1 MKEMM
6 MFKRSVIAM
15 ACIFALSACGG
26 GGGGSPDVKSA
37 DTLSKPAAPV
47 VAEDVEEEVLPK
59 EKKDEEAVGGAPQ
72 ADTQDTTAGKGG
84 QDMAAVSEENTGNGG
99 AATTDKPKNEDEGAQ
114 NDMPQNAAD
123 TDSFT
128 PNHTPAS
135 NMPAGN
141 MENQAP
147 DNGESAQPANQPDM
161 ANAADG
167 MQGDDPSAGGQNAGN
182 TAAAESA
189 NQTGNNQPAGSS
201 DSAPAS
207 NPAPANGGSNF
218 GRVDLANG
226 IKLDS
231 GSENVTLTHC
241 KDKVCGS
248 DFLDEEA
255 PSKSEFESLS
265 DEKKIEK
272 YKKDGEKFTNLV
284 ATEVQANGVNKY
296 VIIYKDKSASS
307 SSARFRRSAR
317 LRRSLPA
324 EMPLIPVNQADTLI
338 VDGEAV
344 SLTGHS
350 GNIFAPEGNYRYL
363 TYGAEKLSGGSY
375 ALRVQGEPAKGEMLA
390 GTAVY
395 NGEVLHFHTENGRPY
410 PTRGR
415 FAAKVDFGSKSVDGI
430 IDSGDDLHMGTQ
442 KFKAAIDGN
451 GFKGTWTENGSGDVS
466 GRFYGPGGEE
476 VAGKYSYRPTDAEKG
491 GFGVFA
497 GKKEQD

>member
-1 MKEMM
+1 

-47 VAEDVEEEVLPK
+47 VSEKETEAKED
-59 EKKDEEAVGGAPQ
+59 APQ
-72 ADTQDTTAGKGG
+72 AGSQGQGAPSAQGS

-99 AATTDKPKNEDEGAQ
+99 AATADKPKNGDEGAQ

-123 TDSFT
+123 TDSST
-128 PNHTPAS
+128 PNHSTAP
-135 NMPAGN
+135 NMPAGD
-141 MENQAP
+141 MGNQAP
-147 DNGESAQPANQPDM
+147 DNGESVQPENQPDA

-167 MQGDDPSAGGQNAGN
+167 MQGDDPSAGGENAGN
-182 TAAAESA
+182 TAAQGTNQAE
-189 NQTGNNQPAGSS
+189 NNQAAGSS

-226 IKLDS
+226 IKLDG

-255 PSKSEFESLS
+255 PSKSEFEKLS
-265 DEKKIEK
+265 NEEKINK
-272 YKKDGEKFTNLV
+272 YKKNGGKFTGLV
-284 ATEVQANGVNKY
+284 ATRVENNGLNQY
-296 VIIYKDKSASS
+296 TIIYQAQPT
-307 SSARFRRSAR
+307 RSAR
-317 LRRSLPA
+317 SRRSLPA
-324 EMPLIPVNQADTLI
+324 EIPLIPVNQADTLI

-363 TYGAEKLSGGSY
+363 TYGAEKLPGGSY

-390 GTAVY
+390 GAAVY
-395 NGEVLHFHTENGRPY
+395 NGEVLHFHTENGRSY

-451 GFKGTWTENGSGDVS
+451 GFKGTWTENGGGDVS
-466 GRFYGPGGEE
+466 GRFYGPVGEE

>member
-1 MKEMM
+1 

-47 VAEDVEEEVLPK
+47 VSEKETEAKED
-59 EKKDEEAVGGAPQ
+59 APQ
-72 ADTQDTTAGKGG
+72 AGSQGQSEPSTQGG
-84 QDMAAVSEENTGNGG
+84 QDMAAVSAENTGNGG
-99 AATTDKPKNEDEGAQ
+99 AATADNPKNEDEVAQ
-114 NDMPQNAAD
+114 NDMPQNAAG
-123 TDSFT
+123 TDSST
-128 PNHTPAS
+128 PNHTPDP
-135 NMPAGN
+135 NMLAGN
-141 MENQAP
+141 MENQAT
-147 DNGESAQPANQPDM
+147 DAGELSQPANQPDM

-182 TAAAESA
+182 TAAQGA
-189 NQTGNNQPAGSS
+189 NQAGNNQAAGSS
-201 DSAPAS
+201 DPIPAS
-207 NPAPANGGSNF
+207 NPATTNSGGDF

-226 IKLDS
+226 IKLDG

-248 DFLDEEA
+248 NFLDEEA
-255 PSKSEFESLS
+255 PSKSEFEKLS
-265 DEKKIEK
+265 DAEKINK
-272 YKKDGEKFTNLV
+272 YKKNGGKFTGLV
-284 ATEVQANGVNKY
+284 ATRVENNGLNQY
-296 VIIYKDKSASS
+296 TIIYQAQPT
-307 SSARFRRSAR
+307 RSAR
-317 LRRSLPA
+317 SRRSLPA

-363 TYGAEKLSGGSY
+363 TYGAEKLPGGSY

-395 NGEVLHFHTENGRPY
+395 NGEVLHFHTENGRSY
-410 PTRGR
+410 PTKGR

-451 GFKGTWTENGSGDVS
+451 GFKGTWTENGGGDVS
-466 GRFYGPGGEE
+466 GRFYGPAGEE

>member
-1 MKEMM
+1 
-6 MFKRSVIAM
+6 MFERSVIAM

-47 VAEDVEEEVLPK
+47 VAEKETEVK
-59 EKKDEEAVGGAPQ
+59 EDAPQ
-72 ADTQDTTAGKGG
+72 AGSQGQGAPSTQGS
-84 QDMAAVSEENTGNGG
+84 QDMAAVSAENTGNGG
-99 AATTDKPKNEDEGAQ
+99 AATTDKPKNEDEGPQ
-114 NDMPQNAAD
+114 NDMPQN
-123 TDSFT
+123 S
-128 PNHTPAS
+128 
-135 NMPAGN
+135 
-141 MENQAP
+141 
-147 DNGESAQPANQPDM
+147 
-161 ANAADG
+161 
-167 MQGDDPSAGGQNAGN
+167 
-182 TAAAESA
+182 AESA
-189 NQTGNNQPAGSS
+189 NQAEKNQVGGSQN
-201 DSAPAS
+201 PAS
-207 NPAPANGGSNF
+207 STNPNATNGGNF

-241 KDKVCGS
+241 KDKVCDR

-255 PSKSEFESLS
+255 PSKSEFESLDDS
-265 DEKKIEK
+265 GRINK
-272 YKKDGEKFTNLV
+272 YKKDGKSDKFTNLV

-307 SSARFRRSAR
+307 AQFRRSAR
-317 LRRSLPA
+317 SRRSLPA

-375 ALRVQGEPAKGEMLA
+375 ALSVQGEPAKGEMLA

-410 PTRGR
+410 PSRGR

-466 GRFYGPGGEE
+466 GKFYGPAGEE

>member
-1 MKEMM
+1 

-47 VAEDVEEEVLPK
+47 VSEKETEAKED
-59 EKKDEEAVGGAPQ
+59 APQ
-72 ADTQDTTAGKGG
+72 AGSQGQGAPSAQGS

-99 AATTDKPKNEDEGAQ
+99 AATADNPKNEDEAQ
-114 NDMPQNAAD
+114 NDMPQNTAG
-123 TDSFT
+123 TDSLT
-128 PNHTPAS
+128 PNHTPDP
-135 NMPAGN
+135 NMLAGN
-141 MENQAP
+141 MENQAT
-147 DNGESAQPANQPDM
+147 DAGESSQPANQPDM

-167 MQGDDPSAGGQNAGN
+167 IQGDDPSVGENAGN
-182 TAAAESA
+182 TAAQGTNQAE
-189 NQTGNNQPAGSS
+189 NNQAAGSS

-226 IKLDS
+226 IKLDG

-255 PSKSEFESLS
+255 PSKSEFESLDDS
-265 DEKKIEK
+265 GRINK
-272 YKKDGEKFTNLV
+272 YKKDGQDKFTNLV
-284 ATEVQANGVNKY
+284 ATEVKANGTNKY
-296 VIIYKDKSASS
+296 VIIYKDKSTSS
-307 SSARFRRSAR
+307 VRVRRSAR
-317 LRRSLPA
+317 SRRSLPA

-375 ALRVQGEPAKGEMLA
+375 ALSVQGEPAKGEMLA

-395 NGEVLHFHTENGRPY
+395 NGEVLHFHTENGRSY
-410 PTRGR
+410 PTKGR

-442 KFKAAIDGN
+442 KFKAVIDGN
-451 GFKGTWTENGSGDVS
+451 GFKGTWTENGGEDVS
-466 GRFYGPGGEE
+466 GRFYGPAGEE
-476 VAGKYSYRPTDAEKG
+476 VAGKYSHRPTDAEKG

>member
-1 MKEMM
+1 MAETIPAALNMKGMM
-6 MFKRSVIAM
+6 MFERSVIAM

-47 VAEDVEEEVLPK
+47 VAEKETEVK
-59 EKKDEEAVGGAPQ
+59 EDAPQ
-72 ADTQDTTAGKGG
+72 AGSQGQGAPSTQGS
-84 QDMAAVSEENTGNGG
+84 QDMAAVSAENTGNGG
-99 AATTDKPKNEDEGAQ
+99 AATTDKPKNEDEGPQ
-114 NDMPQNAAD
+114 NDMPQN
-123 TDSFT
+123 S
-128 PNHTPAS
+128 
-135 NMPAGN
+135 
-141 MENQAP
+141 
-147 DNGESAQPANQPDM
+147 
-161 ANAADG
+161 
-167 MQGDDPSAGGQNAGN
+167 
-182 TAAAESA
+182 AESA
-189 NQTGNNQPAGSS
+189 NQTGNNQPADSS

-226 IKLDS
+226 VLIDGPS
-231 GSENVTLTHC
+231 QNITLTHC
-241 KDKVCGS
+241 KGDSCNG
-248 DFLDEEA
+248 DNLLDEEA
-255 PSKSEFESLS
+255 PSKSEFENLNES
-265 DEKKIEK
+265 ERIEK
-272 YKKDGEKFTNLV
+272 YKKDGKSDKFTNLV
-284 ATEVQANGVNKY
+284 ATAVQANGTNKY

-317 LRRSLPA
+317 SRRSLPA

-363 TYGAEKLSGGSY
+363 TYGAEKLPGGSY

-451 GFKGTWTENGSGDVS
+451 GFKGTWTENGGGDVS
-466 GRFYGPGGEE
+466 GRFYGPAGEE

>member
-1 MKEMM
+1 

-15 ACIFALSACGG
+15 ACIVALSACGG

-47 VAEDVEEEVLPK
+47 VSEKETEAKED
-59 EKKDEEAVGGAPQ
+59 APQ
-72 ADTQDTTAGKGG
+72 AGSQGQGAPSAQGS

-99 AATTDKPKNEDEGAQ
+99 AATADNPKNEDEGAQ
-114 NDMPQNAAD
+114 DDMPQNAAD
-123 TDSFT
+123 TDSLT

-135 NMPAGN
+135 NMPAVN
-141 MENQAP
+141 MENQAT
-147 DNGESAQPANQPDM
+147 DAGESSQPANQPDM

-182 TAAAESA
+182 TAAQGA
-189 NQTGNNQPAGSS
+189 NQAGNNQAAGSS
-201 DSAPAS
+201 DPIPAS
-207 NPAPANGGSNF
+207 NPATTNSGGDF

-226 IKLDS
+226 IKLDG

-248 DFLDEEA
+248 NFLDEEA
-255 PSKSEFESLS
+255 PSKSEFEKLS
-265 DEKKIEK
+265 DAEKINK
-272 YKKDGEKFTNLV
+272 YKKNGGKFTGLV
-284 ATEVQANGVNKY
+284 ATRVENNGLNQY
-296 VIIYKDKSASS
+296 TIIYQAQPT
-307 SSARFRRSAR
+307 RSAR
-317 LRRSLPA
+317 SRRSLPA

-395 NGEVLHFHTENGRPY
+395 NGEVLHFHTENGRSY
-410 PTRGR
+410 PTKGR

-466 GRFYGPGGEE
+466 GKFYGPAGEE

>member
-1 MKEMM
+1 

-37 DTLSKPAAPV
+37 DTPSKPAAPV
-47 VAEDVEEEVLPK
+47 VAEKETEVK
-59 EKKDEEAVGGAPQ
+59 EDAPQ
-72 ADTQDTTAGKGG
+72 AGSQGQGAPSTQGS
-84 QDMAAVSEENTGNGG
+84 QDMAAVSAENTGNGG
-99 AATTDKPKNEDEGAQ
+99 AATTDNPKNEDEGAQ
-114 NDMPQNAAD
+114 NDMPQNAA
-123 TDSFT
+123 
-128 PNHTPAS
+128 
-135 NMPAGN
+135 
-141 MENQAP
+141 
-147 DNGESAQPANQPDM
+147 
-161 ANAADG
+161 
-167 MQGDDPSAGGQNAGN
+167 
-182 TAAAESA
+182 ESA
-189 NQTGNNQPAGSS
+189 NQTGNNQPAGSQ
-201 DSAPAS
+201 
-207 NPAPANGGSNF
+207 NPAPSTNPNATNGGGNF

-226 IKLDS
+226 VLIDGPS
-231 GSENVTLTHC
+231 QNITLTHC
-241 KDKVCGS
+241 KGDSCSGNN
-248 DFLDEEA
+248 FLDEEVQL
-255 PSKSEFESLS
+255 KSEFEKLS
-265 DEKKIEK
+265 DADKISN
-272 YKKDGEKFTNLV
+272 YKKDGKNDGKNDKFVGLFAYRV
-284 ATEVQANGVNKY
+284 KKDGINKY
-296 VIIYKDKSASS
+296 IIFYTDNPPTR
-307 SSARFRRSAR
+307 SARSRR

-395 NGEVLHFHTENGRPY
+395 NGEVLHFHMENGRPS
-410 PTRGR
+410 PSRGR
-415 FAAKVDFGSKSVDGI
+415 FAAKVDFGSKSVDGS

-442 KFKAAIDGN
+442 KFKAVIDGN
-451 GFKGTWTENGSGDVS
+451 GFKGAWTENGGGDVS
-466 GRFYGPGGEE
+466 GRFYGPAGEE

>member
-1 MKEMM
+1 

-37 DTLSKPAAPV
+37 DTPSKPAAPV
-47 VAEDVEEEVLPK
+47 VAEKETEVK
-59 EKKDEEAVGGAPQ
+59 EDAPQ
-72 ADTQDTTAGKGG
+72 AGSQGQGAPSTQGS
-84 QDMAAVSEENTGNGG
+84 QDMAAVSAENTGNGG
-99 AATTDKPKNEDEGAQ
+99 SATTDKPKNEDEGAQ

-123 TDSFT
+123 TDSLT
-128 PNHTPAS
+128 PNHTPAP
-135 NMPAGN
+135 NMPTVDMG
-141 MENQAP
+141 NQAP
-147 DNGESAQPANQPDM
+147 DAGESAQPENQPNM
-161 ANAADG
+161 ANTADG
-167 MQGDDPSAGGQNAGN
+167 MQGDDSSAGGET
-182 TAAAESA
+182 TADMAAQGA
-189 NQTGNNQPAGSS
+189 NQAENNQAAGSQN
-201 DSAPAS
+201 PAS
-207 NPAPANGGSNF
+207 STNPSTTNSGGDF
-218 GRVDLANG
+218 GRT
-226 IKLDS
+226 
-231 GSENVTLTHC
+231 NVGNSVVIDGPSQNITLTHC
-241 KDKVCGS
+241 KGDSCDG
-248 DFLDEEA
+248 DNLLDEEA
-255 PSKSEFESLS
+255 PSKSEFDNLSES
-265 DEKKIEK
+265 ERMEK
-272 YKKDGEKFTNLV
+272 YKKDGKSDKFTGFV
-284 ATEVQANGVNKY
+284 ADKLQMKGTNQY
-296 VIIYKDKSASS
+296 IIFYKPKTT

-317 LRRSLPA
+317 SRRSLPA

-410 PTRGR
+410 PSRGR

-451 GFKGTWTENGSGDVS
+451 GFKGTWTENGGGDVS
-466 GRFYGPGGEE
+466 GRFYGPAGEE

>member
-1 MKEMM
+1 
-6 MFKRSVIAM
+6 MFERSVIAM

-47 VAEDVEEEVLPK
+47 VAEKETEVK
-59 EKKDEEAVGGAPQ
+59 EDAPQ
-72 ADTQDTTAGKGG
+72 AGSQGQGAPSTQGS
-84 QDMAAVSEENTGNGG
+84 QDMAAVSAENTGNGG
-99 AATTDKPKNEDEGAQ
+99 AATTDKPKNEDEGSQ
-114 NDMPQNAAD
+114 NDMLQN
-123 TDSFT
+123 S
-128 PNHTPAS
+128 
-135 NMPAGN
+135 
-141 MENQAP
+141 
-147 DNGESAQPANQPDM
+147 
-161 ANAADG
+161 
-167 MQGDDPSAGGQNAGN
+167 
-182 TAAAESA
+182 AESA
-189 NQTGNNQPAGSS
+189 NQTGNNQPADSS

-226 IKLDS
+226 VLIDGPS
-231 GSENVTLTHC
+231 QNITLTHC
-241 KDKVCGS
+241 KGDSCNG
-248 DFLDEEA
+248 DNLLDEEA
-255 PSKSEFESLS
+255 PSKSEFENLNES
-265 DEKKIEK
+265 ERIEK
-272 YKKDGEKFTNLV
+272 YKKDGKSDKFTNLV
-284 ATEVQANGVNKY
+284 ATAVQANGTNKY

-307 SSARFRRSAR
+307 SFARFRRSAR
-317 LRRSLPA
+317 SRRSLPA

-363 TYGAEKLSGGSY
+363 TYGAEKLPGGSY

-451 GFKGTWTENGSGDVS
+451 GFKGTWTENGGGDVS
-466 GRFYGPGGEE
+466 GRFYGPAGEE

>member
-1 MKEMM
+1 

-47 VAEDVEEEVLPK
+47 VSEKETEAKED
-59 EKKDEEAVGGAPQ
+59 APQ
-72 ADTQDTTAGKGG
+72 AGSQGQGAPSAQGS

-99 AATTDKPKNEDEGAQ
+99 AATADNPKNEDEGAQ
-114 NDMPQNAAD
+114 DDMPQNAAD
-123 TDSFT
+123 TDSLT
-128 PNHTPAS
+128 PNHTPDP

-147 DNGESAQPANQPDM
+147 DAGESSQPANQPDM

-182 TAAAESA
+182 TAAQGA
-189 NQTGNNQPAGSS
+189 NQAGNNQAAGSS
-201 DSAPAS
+201 DPIPAS

-272 YKKDGEKFTNLV
+272 YKKDGGKFTGLV
-284 ATEVQANGVNKY
+284 ATRVENNGLNQY
-296 VIIYKDKSASS
+296 TIIYQAQPT
-307 SSARFRRSAR
+307 RSAR
-317 LRRSLPA
+317 SRRSRRSLPA

-344 SLTGHS
+344 SLTGHP

-363 TYGAEKLSGGSY
+363 TYGAEKLPGGSY
-375 ALRVQGEPAKGEMLA
+375 ALRVQGEPSKGEMLA
-390 GTAVY
+390 GAAVY

-451 GFKGTWTENGSGDVS
+451 GFKGTWTENGGGDVS
-466 GRFYGPGGEE
+466 GRFYGPAGEE

>member
-1 MKEMM
+1 

-15 ACIFALSACGG
+15 ACIVALSACGG

-37 DTLSKPAAPV
+37 DTPSKPAAPV
-47 VAEDVEEEVLPK
+47 VAEKETEVK
-59 EKKDEEAVGGAPQ
+59 EDAPQ
-72 ADTQDTTAGKGG
+72 AGSQG
-84 QDMAAVSEENTGNGG
+84 QGAPSAQGSQNMAAVSEENTGNGG
-99 AATTDKPKNEDEGAQ
+99 AATADNPKNKDEEAQ
-114 NDMPQNAAD
+114 DDMPQNTAD
-123 TDSFT
+123 TDSLT
-128 PNHTPAS
+128 PNHTPAP

-147 DNGESAQPANQPDM
+147 DAGESAQPANQPDM

-167 MQGDDPSAGGQNAGN
+167 IQGDDPSAGGENAGN
-182 TAAAESA
+182 TAAQGTNQAE
-189 NQTGNNQPAGSS
+189 NNQAAGSS

-226 IKLDS
+226 IKLDG

-255 PSKSEFESLS
+255 PSKSEFEKLS
-265 DEKKIEK
+265 NEEKINK
-272 YKKDGEKFTNLV
+272 YKKNGGKFTGLV
-284 ATEVQANGVNKY
+284 ATRVENNGLNQY
-296 VIIYKDKSASS
+296 TIIYQAQPT
-307 SSARFRRSAR
+307 RSAR
-317 LRRSLPA
+317 SRRSRRSLPA

-363 TYGAEKLSGGSY
+363 TYGAEKLPGGSY
-375 ALRVQGEPAKGEMLA
+375 ALRVQGEPSKGEMLA
-390 GTAVY
+390 GAAVY
-395 NGEVLHFHTENGRPY
+395 NGEVLHFHTENGRSY

-430 IDSGDDLHMGTQ
+430 IDSGDGLHMGTQ
-442 KFKAAIDGN
+442 KFKAVIDGN
-451 GFKGTWTENGSGDVS
+451 GFKGTWTENGGGDVS
-466 GRFYGPGGEE
+466 GRFYGPAGEE

>member
-1 MKEMM
+1 
-6 MFKRSVIAM
+6 
-15 ACIFALSACGG
+15 
-26 GGGGSPDVKSA
+26 
-37 DTLSKPAAPV
+37 
-47 VAEDVEEEVLPK
+47 
-59 EKKDEEAVGGAPQ
+59 
-72 ADTQDTTAGKGG
+72 
-84 QDMAAVSEENTGNGG
+84 
-99 AATTDKPKNEDEGAQ
+99 Q
-114 NDMPQNAAD
+114 N
-123 TDSFT
+123 
-128 PNHTPAS
+128 
-135 NMPAGN
+135 
-141 MENQAP
+141 
-147 DNGESAQPANQPDM
+147 
-161 ANAADG
+161 
-167 MQGDDPSAGGQNAGN
+167 
-182 TAAAESA
+182 
-189 NQTGNNQPAGSS
+189 
-201 DSAPAS
+201 
-207 NPAPANGGSNF
+207 
-218 GRVDLANG
+218 
-226 IKLDS
+226 I
-231 GSENVTLTHC
+231 TLTHC
-241 KDKVCGS
+241 KGDSCNG
-248 DFLDEEA
+248 DNLLDEEA
-255 PSKSEFESLS
+255 PSKSEFENLNES
-265 DEKKIEK
+265 ERIEK
-272 YKKDGEKFTNLV
+272 YKKDGKSDKFTNLV
-284 ATEVQANGVNKY
+284 ATAVQANGTNKY

-317 LRRSLPA
+317 SRRSLPA

-363 TYGAEKLSGGSY
+363 TYGAEKLPGGSY

-451 GFKGTWTENGSGDVS
+451 GFKGTWTENGGGDVS
-466 GRFYGPGGEE
+466 GRFYGPAGEE

>member
-1 MKEMM
+1 

-47 VAEDVEEEVLPK
+47 VSEKETEAKED
-59 EKKDEEAVGGAPQ
+59 APQ
-72 ADTQDTTAGKGG
+72 AGSQGQGAPSAQGS

-99 AATTDKPKNEDEGAQ
+99 AVTADNPKNEDEVAQ
-114 NDMPQNAAD
+114 NDMPQNAAG
-123 TDSFT
+123 TDSST
-128 PNHTPAS
+128 PNHTPDP
-135 NMPAGN
+135 NMLAGN
-141 MENQAP
+141 MENQAT
-147 DNGESAQPANQPDM
+147 DAGESSQPANQPDM

-182 TAAAESA
+182 TAAQGA
-189 NQTGNNQPAGSS
+189 NQAGNNQAAGSS
-201 DSAPAS
+201 DPIPAS

-226 IKLDS
+226 VLIDGPS
-231 GSENVTLTHC
+231 QNITLTHC
-241 KDKVCGS
+241 KGDSCSGNN
-248 DFLDEEA
+248 FLDEEVQL
-255 PSKSEFESLS
+255 KSEFEKLS
-265 DEKKIEK
+265 DADKISN
-272 YKKDGEKFTNLV
+272 YKKDGKNDKFVGLV
-284 ATEVQANGVNKY
+284 ADSVQMKGINQY
-296 VIIYKDKSASS
+296 IIFYKPKPTSF
-307 SSARFRRSAR
+307 ARFRRSAR
-317 LRRSLPA
+317 SRRSLPA

-363 TYGAEKLSGGSY
+363 TYGAEKLPGGSY

-390 GTAVY
+390 GAAVY
-395 NGEVLHFHTENGRPY
+395 NGEVLHFHTENGRSY
-410 PTRGR
+410 PTKGR

-430 IDSGDDLHMGTQ
+430 IDSGDDLHMGKQ

-451 GFKGTWTENGSGDVS
+451 GFKGTWTENGGGDVS
-466 GRFYGPGGEE
+466 GRFYGPAGEE

>member
-1 MKEMM
+1 

-47 VAEDVEEEVLPK
+47 VSEKETEAKED
-59 EKKDEEAVGGAPQ
+59 APQ
-72 ADTQDTTAGKGG
+72 AGSQGQGAPSAQGS

-99 AATTDKPKNEDEGAQ
+99 AATADNPKNEDEGAQ
-114 NDMPQNAAD
+114 DDMPQNAAD
-123 TDSFT
+123 TDSLT

-135 NMPAGN
+135 NMPAVN

-147 DNGESAQPANQPDM
+147 DTGESVQPANQPDM

-167 MQGDDPSAGGQNAGN
+167 MQGDDPSAGENAGN
-182 TAAAESA
+182 TAAQGA
-189 NQTGNNQPAGSS
+189 NQAGNNQAAGSS
-201 DSAPAS
+201 DSTPAS
-207 NPAPANGGSNF
+207 NPATTNSGGDFGRTNVANGVLIDGPSQN
-218 GRVDLANG
+218 
-226 IKLDS
+226 I
-231 GSENVTLTHC
+231 TLTHC
-241 KDKVCGS
+241 KGDSCSG
-248 DFLDEEA
+248 DNLLDEEA
-255 PSKSEFESLS
+255 PSKSEFEKLS
-265 DEKKIEK
+265 DADKINN
-272 YKKDGEKFTNLV
+272 YKKDGKNNNKFVGLV
-284 ATEVQANGVNKY
+284 ADRVKKDGTNKY
-296 VIIYKDKSASS
+296 IIFYTDKPPT
-307 SSARFRRSAR
+307 RSAR
-317 LRRSLPA
+317 SRRSRRSLPA

-363 TYGAEKLSGGSY
+363 TYGAEKLPGGSY

-390 GTAVY
+390 GAAVY
-395 NGEVLHFHTENGRPY
+395 NGEVLHFHTENGRSY

-451 GFKGTWTENGSGDVS
+451 GFKGTWTENGGGDVS
-466 GRFYGPGGEE
+466 GKFYGPAGEE

>member
-1 MKEMM
+1 

-37 DTLSKPAAPV
+37 DTPSKPAVPV
-47 VAEDVEEEVLPK
+47 VAEDAGEEVLPK

-72 ADTQDTTAGKGG
+72 ADTQDATAGEGS
-84 QDMAAVSEENTGNGG
+84 QDMAAVSAENTGNGG

-123 TDSFT
+123 TDSLT
-128 PNHTPAS
+128 PNHTPAP
-135 NMPAGN
+135 NMPAGD

-167 MQGDDPSAGGQNAGN
+167 MQGDDPSAGGENAGN
-182 TAAAESA
+182 TADQAA
-189 NQTGNNQPAGSS
+189 NQAGNNQAAGSS
-201 DSAPAS
+201 DSTPAS
-207 NPAPANGGSNF
+207 NSATTNSGSDFGRTNVANGVLIDGPSQN
-218 GRVDLANG
+218 
-226 IKLDS
+226 I
-231 GSENVTLTHC
+231 TLTHC
-241 KDKVCGS
+241 KGDSCSG
-248 DFLDEEA
+248 DNLLDEEA
-255 PSKSEFESLS
+255 PPKSEFENLS
-265 DEKKIEK
+265 DEEKIK
-272 YKKDGEKFTNLV
+272 RYKKDGKNFTGLV
-284 ATEVQANGVNKY
+284 ATKVEKKGVNKY
-296 VIIYKDKSASS
+296 VIIYTDKTPT
-307 SSARFRRSAR
+307 RSAR
-317 LRRSLPA
+317 SRRSLSE

-350 GNIFAPEGNYRYL
+350 GNIFALEGNYRYL
-363 TYGAEKLSGGSY
+363 TYGAEKLPGGSY

-390 GTAVY
+390 GAAVY
-395 NGEVLHFHTENGRPY
+395 NGEVLHFHTENGRSY

-442 KFKAAIDGN
+442 KFKAVIDGN
-451 GFKGTWTENGSGDVS
+451 GFKGNWTENGGGDVS
-466 GRFYGPGGEE
+466 GRFYGPAGEE

>member
-1 MKEMM
+1 

-37 DTLSKPAAPV
+37 DTPSKPAAPV
-47 VAEDVEEEVLPK
+47 VSEKETEAKED
-59 EKKDEEAVGGAPQ
+59 APQ
-72 ADTQDTTAGKGG
+72 AGSQGQGAPSAQGS

-99 AATTDKPKNEDEGAQ
+99 AATADNPKNEDEGAQ
-114 NDMPQNAAD
+114 DDMPQKAAG
-123 TDSFT
+123 TDSST
-128 PNHTPAS
+128 PNHTPAP

-141 MENQAP
+141 MENQ
-147 DNGESAQPANQPDM
+147 PDM
-161 ANAADG
+161 ANTADR
-167 MQGDDPSAGGQNAGN
+167 MQGDDPSAGENAGN
-182 TAAAESA
+182 TAAQGA
-189 NQTGNNQPAGSS
+189 NQAENNQAAGSS
-201 DSAPAS
+201 DSTPAS
-207 NPAPANGGSNF
+207 NPAPTNGGGDFGRTNVANGVLIDGPSQN
-218 GRVDLANG
+218 
-226 IKLDS
+226 I
-231 GSENVTLTHC
+231 TLTHC
-241 KDKVCGS
+241 KGDSCSG
-248 DFLDEEA
+248 DNLLDEEA
-255 PSKSEFESLS
+255 PSKSEFEKLS
-265 DEKKIEK
+265 DADKINN
-272 YKKDGEKFTNLV
+272 YKKDGKNNNKFVGLV
-284 ATEVQANGVNKY
+284 ADRVKKDGTNKY
-296 VIIYKDKSASS
+296 IIFYTDNPPT
-307 SSARFRRSAR
+307 RSAR
-317 LRRSLPA
+317 SRRSRRSLPA

-410 PTRGR
+410 PSGGR

-451 GFKGTWTENGSGDVS
+451 GFKGTWTENGGGDVS
-466 GRFYGPGGEE
+466 GRFYGPAGEE
-476 VAGKYSYRPTDAEKG
+476 VAGKYSYHPTDAEKG

>member
-1 MKEMM
+1 

-37 DTLSKPAAPV
+37 DTPSKPAAPV
-47 VAEDVEEEVLPK
+47 VAEK
-59 EKKDEEAVGGAPQ
+59 ETDAKEDAPQ
-72 ADTQDTTAGKGG
+72 AGSQGQGAPSAQGG
-84 QDMAAVSEENTGNGG
+84 QDMAAVSAENTGNGG

-114 NDMPQNAAD
+114 NDMPQKAAD
-123 TDSFT
+123 TDSLT
-128 PNHTPAS
+128 PNHTPAP

-147 DNGESAQPANQPDM
+147 DNGESAQPANQPDA
-161 ANAADG
+161 ANAGDG
-167 MQGDDPSAGGQNAGN
+167 IQGDDPSAGGENAGDQ
-182 TAAAESA
+182 AA
-189 NQTGNNQPAGSS
+189 NQAENNQVGGSQ
-201 DSAPAS
+201 
-207 NPAPANGGSNF
+207 NPAPSTNPSTTNGGDF

-226 IKLDS
+226 IKLDG

-255 PSKSEFESLS
+255 PSKSEFENLNES
-265 DEKKIEK
+265 ERIEK
-272 YKKDGEKFTNLV
+272 YKKDGKSDKFTNLV
-284 ATEVQANGVNKY
+284 ATEVKANGTNKY
-296 VIIYKDKSASS
+296 VIIYKDKST
-307 SSARFRRSAR
+307 SSARVRRSAR
-317 LRRSLPA
+317 SRRSLPT

-344 SLTGHS
+344 ILTGHS

-363 TYGAEKLSGGSY
+363 TYGAEKLPGGSY
-375 ALRVQGEPAKGEMLA
+375 ALRVQGEPSKGEMLA
-390 GTAVY
+390 GAAVY

-442 KFKAAIDGN
+442 KFKAVINGN
-451 GFKGTWTENGSGDVS
+451 GFKGTWTENGGGDVS
-466 GRFYGPGGEE
+466 GKFYGPAGEE

>member
-1 MKEMM
+1 
-6 MFKRSVIAM
+6 MFERSVIAM

-26 GGGGSPDVKSA
+26 GGGGICPMLNRR

-47 VAEDVEEEVLPK
+47 VAEKETEVK
-59 EKKDEEAVGGAPQ
+59 EDAPQ
-72 ADTQDTTAGKGG
+72 AGSQGQGAPSTQGS
-84 QDMAAVSEENTGNGG
+84 QDMAAVSAENTGNGG
-99 AATTDKPKNEDEGAQ
+99 AATTDKPKNEDEGPQ
-114 NDMPQNAAD
+114 NDMPQN
-123 TDSFT
+123 S
-128 PNHTPAS
+128 
-135 NMPAGN
+135 
-141 MENQAP
+141 
-147 DNGESAQPANQPDM
+147 
-161 ANAADG
+161 
-167 MQGDDPSAGGQNAGN
+167 
-182 TAAAESA
+182 AESA
-189 NQTGNNQPAGSS
+189 NQTGNNQPADSS

-226 IKLDS
+226 VLIDGPS
-231 GSENVTLTHC
+231 QNITLTHC
-241 KDKVCGS
+241 KGDSCNG
-248 DFLDEEA
+248 DNLLDEEA
-255 PSKSEFESLS
+255 PSKSEFENLNES
-265 DEKKIEK
+265 ERIEK
-272 YKKDGEKFTNLV
+272 YKKDGKSDKFTNLV
-284 ATEVQANGVNKY
+284 ATAVQANGTNKY

-317 LRRSLPA
+317 SRRSLPA

-363 TYGAEKLSGGSY
+363 TYGAEKLPGGSY

-451 GFKGTWTENGSGDVS
+451 GFKGTWTENGGGDVS
-466 GRFYGPGGEE
+466 GRFYGPAGEE

>member
-1 MKEMM
+1 

-47 VAEDVEEEVLPK
+47 VAEK
-59 EKKDEEAVGGAPQ
+59 ETEAKEDAPQ
-72 ADTQDTTAGKGG
+72 AGSQGQGAPSAQGS

-99 AATTDKPKNEDEGAQ
+99 AATADNPKNEDEGAQ
-114 NDMPQNAAD
+114 DDMPQKAAG
-123 TDSFT
+123 TDSST
-128 PNHTPAS
+128 PNHTPAP

-141 MENQAP
+141 MENQ
-147 DNGESAQPANQPDM
+147 PDM
-161 ANAADG
+161 ANTADR
-167 MQGDDPSAGGQNAGN
+167 MQGDDPSAGENAGN
-182 TAAAESA
+182 TAAQGA
-189 NQTGNNQPAGSS
+189 NQAENNQAAGSS
-201 DSAPAS
+201 DSTPAS
-207 NPAPANGGSNF
+207 NPAPTNGGGDFGRTNVANGVLIDGPSQN
-218 GRVDLANG
+218 
-226 IKLDS
+226 I
-231 GSENVTLTHC
+231 TLTHC
-241 KDKVCGS
+241 KGDSCSG
-248 DFLDEEA
+248 DNLLDEEA
-255 PSKSEFESLS
+255 PSKSEFEKLS
-265 DEKKIEK
+265 DADKINN
-272 YKKDGEKFTNLV
+272 YKKDGKNNNKFVGLV
-284 ATEVQANGVNKY
+284 ADRVKKDGTNKY
-296 VIIYKDKSASS
+296 IIFYTDTPPT
-307 SSARFRRSAR
+307 RSAR
-317 LRRSLPA
+317 SRRSRRSLPA

>member
-1 MKEMM
+1 
-6 MFKRSVIAM
+6 MFERSVIAM

-47 VAEDVEEEVLPK
+47 VAEKETEVK
-59 EKKDEEAVGGAPQ
+59 EDAPQ
-72 ADTQDTTAGKGG
+72 AGSQGQGAPSTQGS
-84 QDMAAVSEENTGNGG
+84 QDMAAVSAENTGNGG
-99 AATTDKPKNEDEGAQ
+99 AATTDKPKNEDEGPQ
-114 NDMPQNAAD
+114 NDMPQN
-123 TDSFT
+123 S
-128 PNHTPAS
+128 
-135 NMPAGN
+135 
-141 MENQAP
+141 
-147 DNGESAQPANQPDM
+147 
-161 ANAADG
+161 
-167 MQGDDPSAGGQNAGN
+167 
-182 TAAAESA
+182 AESA
-189 NQTGNNQPAGSS
+189 NQTGNNQPADSS

-226 IKLDS
+226 VLIDGPS
-231 GSENVTLTHC
+231 QNITLTHC
-241 KDKVCGS
+241 KGDSCNG
-248 DFLDEEA
+248 DNLLDEEA
-255 PSKSEFESLS
+255 PSKSEFENLNES
-265 DEKKIEK
+265 ERIEK
-272 YKKDGEKFTNLV
+272 YKKDGKSDKFTNLV
-284 ATEVQANGVNKY
+284 ATAVQANGTNKY
-296 VIIYKDKSASS
+296 VIIYKDKST
-307 SSARFRRSAR
+307 SSARVRRSAR
-317 LRRSLPA
+317 SRRSLPA

-375 ALRVQGEPAKGEMLA
+375 ALSVQGEPAKGEMLA

-410 PTRGR
+410 PTKGR

-430 IDSGDDLHMGTQ
+430 IDSGDDLHMGKQ

-451 GFKGTWTENGSGDVS
+451 GFKGTWTENGGGDVS
-466 GRFYGPGGEE
+466 GRFYGPAGEE

>member
-1 MKEMM
+1 

-99 AATTDKPKNEDEGAQ
+99 AATADNPKNEDEAQ

-123 TDSFT
+123 TDSLT
-128 PNHTPAS
+128 PNHTPAP

-147 DNGESAQPANQPDM
+147 DAGESAQPANQPDM

-167 MQGDDPSAGGQNAGN
+167 IQGDDPSAGENAGN
-182 TAAAESA
+182 TASAESA

-218 GRVDLANG
+218 GRT
-226 IKLDS
+226 
-231 GSENVTLTHC
+231 NVGNSVVIDGPSQNITLTHC
-241 KDKVCGS
+241 KGDSCDNGNL
-248 DFLDEEA
+248 LDEEA
-255 PSKSEFESLS
+255 PSKSEFEKLS
-265 DEKKIEK
+265 ESERMEK
-272 YKKDGEKFTNLV
+272 YKKDGKSNKFTGFV
-284 ATEVQANGVNKY
+284 ADRLQMKGTNQY
-296 VIIYKDKSASS
+296 IIFYKPKPT

-317 LRRSLPA
+317 SRRSLPA

-363 TYGAEKLSGGSY
+363 TYGAEKLPGGSY

-451 GFKGTWTENGSGDVS
+451 GFKGTWTENGGGDVS
-466 GRFYGPGGEE
+466 GRFYGPAGEE

>member
-1 MKEMM
+1 

-47 VAEDVEEEVLPK
+47 VAEDAGEEVLPK

-72 ADTQDTTAGKGG
+72 ADTQDATAGENS
-84 QDMAAVSEENTGNGG
+84 QDMAAVSAENTGNGG
-99 AATTDKPKNEDEGAQ
+99 SATTDKPKNEDEGPQ

-123 TDSFT
+123 TDSLT
-128 PNHTPAS
+128 PNHTPAP
-135 NMPAGN
+135 NMPTGD
-141 MENQAP
+141 MGNQAP
-147 DNGESAQPANQPDM
+147 DSGESAQPANQPDM

-167 MQGDDPSAGGQNAGN
+167 IQGDDPSVGENAGN
-182 TAAAESA
+182 TAAQGTNQAE
-189 NQTGNNQPAGSS
+189 NNQAAGSS

-207 NPAPANGGSNF
+207 NPATTNSGGDF
-218 GRVDLANG
+218 GRTNVANG
-226 IKLDS
+226 IKLDGPS
-231 GSENVTLTHC
+231 QNITLTHC

-255 PSKSEFESLS
+255 PPKSEFESLDDS
-265 DEKKIEK
+265 GRINK
-272 YKKDGEKFTNLV
+272 YKKDGQDKFTNLV
-284 ATEVQANGVNKY
+284 ATEVKANGTNKY
-296 VIIYKDKSASS
+296 VIIYKDKST
-307 SSARFRRSAR
+307 SSARVRRSAR
-317 LRRSLPA
+317 SRRSLPA
-324 EMPLIPVNQADTLI
+324 EMPLIPINQADTLI

-375 ALRVQGEPAKGEMLA
+375 ALSVQGKPAKGEMLA

-395 NGEVLHFHTENGRPY
+395 NGEVLHFHTENGRSY

-430 IDSGDDLHMGTQ
+430 IDSGDGLHMGTQ

-451 GFKGTWTENGSGDVS
+451 GFKGTWTENGGGDVS
-466 GRFYGPGGEE
+466 GRFYGPAGEE

>member
-1 MKEMM
+1 

-15 ACIFALSACGG
+15 ACIVALSACGG

-47 VAEDVEEEVLPK
+47 VAEKETEVK
-59 EKKDEEAVGGAPQ
+59 EDAPQ
-72 ADTQDTTAGKGG
+72 AGSQGQGAPSTQGS
-84 QDMAAVSEENTGNGG
+84 QDMAAVSAENTGNGG
-99 AATTDKPKNEDEGAQ
+99 AATTDKPKNEDEGPQ
-114 NDMPQNAAD
+114 NDMPQNA
-123 TDSFT
+123 
-128 PNHTPAS
+128 
-135 NMPAGN
+135 
-141 MENQAP
+141 
-147 DNGESAQPANQPDM
+147 
-161 ANAADG
+161 
-167 MQGDDPSAGGQNAGN
+167 GN
-182 TAAAESA
+182 TAAQGTNQAE
-189 NQTGNNQPAGSS
+189 NNQVGGSQ
-201 DSAPAS
+201 
-207 NPAPANGGSNF
+207 NPAPSSNPNATNGGNF

-226 IKLDS
+226 VLIDGPS
-231 GSENVTLTHC
+231 QNITLTHC
-241 KDKVCGS
+241 KS
-248 DFLDEEA
+248 DSCNGDNLLSEEA
-255 PSKSEFESLS
+255 PSKSEFEQLS
-265 DEKKIEK
+265 DEDKIKK
-272 YKKDGEKFTNLV
+272 YKKDGEKFTGLV
-284 ATEVQANGVNKY
+284 ADRLQMKGTNQY
-296 VIIYKDKSASS
+296 IIFYKPKTT

-317 LRRSLPA
+317 SRRSLPA

-375 ALRVQGEPAKGEMLA
+375 ALSVQGEPAKGEMLA

-395 NGEVLHFHTENGRPY
+395 NGEVLHFHTENGRSY
-410 PTRGR
+410 PTKGR

-430 IDSGDDLHMGTQ
+430 IDSGDDLHMGKQ

-451 GFKGTWTENGSGDVS
+451 GFKGTWTENGGGDVS
-466 GRFYGPGGEE
+466 GRFYGPAGEE

>member
-1 MKEMM
+1 

-37 DTLSKPAAPV
+37 DTPSKPAVPV
-47 VAEDVEEEVLPK
+47 VAEDAGEEVLPK
-59 EKKDEEAVGGAPQ
+59 EKKDEEAVGGALQ
-72 ADTQDTTAGKGG
+72 ADTQDATAGEGS
-84 QDMAAVSEENTGNGG
+84 QDMAAVSAENTGNGG

-123 TDSFT
+123 TDSLT
-128 PNHTPAS
+128 PNHTTAP

-141 MENQAP
+141 MENQP
-147 DNGESAQPANQPDM
+147 DA
-161 ANAADG
+161 ANAGDG
-167 MQGDDPSAGGQNAGN
+167 IQGDDPSAGGENAGN

-207 NPAPANGGSNF
+207 NPAPANGGGDF
-218 GRVDLANG
+218 GRT
-226 IKLDS
+226 
-231 GSENVTLTHC
+231 NVGNSVVIDGPSQNITLTHC
-241 KDKVCGS
+241 KGDSCDNGNL
-248 DFLDEEA
+248 LDEEA
-255 PSKSEFESLS
+255 PSKSEFEKLNES
-265 DEKKIEK
+265 ERIEK
-272 YKKDGEKFTNLV
+272 YKKDGKDKFVGLV
-284 ATEVQANGVNKY
+284 ATTVKMEGTNKY
-296 VIIYKDKSASS
+296 IIFYTDKPPT
-307 SSARFRRSAR
+307 RSAR
-317 LRRSLPA
+317 SRRSLPA

-363 TYGAEKLSGGSY
+363 TYGAEKLPGGSY

-395 NGEVLHFHTENGRPY
+395 NGEVLHFHTENGRPS
-410 PTRGR
+410 PSRGR

-430 IDSGDDLHMGTQ
+430 IDSGDGLHMGTQ

-451 GFKGTWTENGSGDVS
+451 GFKGTWTENGGGDVS
-466 GRFYGPGGEE
+466 GRFYGPTGEE
-476 VAGKYSYRPTDAEKG
+476 VAGKYSYRPTDAGKG
-491 GFGVFA
+491 GFGVFV

>member
-1 MKEMM
+1 
-6 MFKRSVIAM
+6 MFKRSVITM

-59 EKKDEEAVGGAPQ
+59 EKKDEEAVSGAPQ
-72 ADTQDTTAGKGG
+72 ADTQDTPTGKGG

-99 AATTDKPKNEDEGAQ
+99 AATADNPKNEDEGAQ
-114 NDMPQNAAD
+114 DDMPQKAAD
-123 TDSFT
+123 TDSLT
-128 PNHTPAS
+128 PNHTPAP

-141 MENQAP
+141 MENQ
-147 DNGESAQPANQPDM
+147 PDM
-161 ANAADG
+161 ANTADG
-167 MQGDDPSAGGQNAGN
+167 MQGDDPSVGENAGN
-182 TAAAESA
+182 MAAQGA
-189 NQTGNNQPAGSS
+189 NQAGNNQAAGSS
-201 DSAPAS
+201 DSTPAS
-207 NPAPANGGSNF
+207 NPAPTNGGGDFGRTNVANGVLIDGPSQN
-218 GRVDLANG
+218 
-226 IKLDS
+226 I
-231 GSENVTLTHC
+231 TLTHC
-241 KDKVCGS
+241 KGDSCSG
-248 DFLDEEA
+248 DNLLDEEA
-255 PSKSEFESLS
+255 PSKSEFEKLS
-265 DEKKIEK
+265 DADKINN
-272 YKKDGEKFTNLV
+272 YKKDGKNNNKFVGLV
-284 ATEVQANGVNKY
+284 ADRVKKDGTNKY
-296 VIIYKDKSASS
+296 IIFYTDNPPTR
-307 SSARFRRSAR
+307 SARSRR

-344 SLTGHS
+344 ILTEHP

-363 TYGAEKLSGGSY
+363 TYGAEKLPGGSY
-375 ALRVQGEPAKGEMLA
+375 ALRVQGEPSKGEMLA
-390 GTAVY
+390 GAAVY
-395 NGEVLHFHTENGRPY
+395 NGEVLHFHTENGRSY

-451 GFKGTWTENGSGDVS
+451 GFKGTWTENGGGDVS
-466 GRFYGPGGEE
+466 GRFYGPAGEE